1 MDLDLQADRRLALG
15 AAWSDKGRSIPVDEQ
30 TGRRL
35 GEELP
40 MPKTVRALLEGA
52 PPGATALTAP
62 GRPPLTFDGLR
73 RLVTRTH
80 RQLAAR
86 GIGPGDRVAIV
97 LPNGPE
103 MASAFLAV
111 ASGLSAAPLNPGY
124 KDAEY
129 EFYLSDLK
137 PKLVL
142 VEAGSQNPVR
152 AVAERLGIPVAELK
166 VAADA
171 PAGDFTLWSE
181 ESEARAP
188 DEGDEALVLHTSGTT
203 SRPKVV
209 PLSQANLFAS
219 ANNIGRTL
227 ALSPADHCLNVMPLF
242 HIHGLIAVVLSSA
255 AAGASVCCTPGF
267 NALKF
272 FQWAVE
278 EKPTWYSAVP
288 TMHQAILQRAERNAE
303 AVAAMQLRF
312 VRSSSASL
320 PPPVF
325 MALRETFRCP
335 VIEAYG
341 MTEATHQMASNPLPP
356 GVQKPGFV
364 GLAAG
369 PEIRVRAADR
379 WASAGEEGEVCIRG
393 ANVTAG
399 YENNPAANETG
410 FVEGWF
416 RTGDQGFLDDDGYL
430 KITGRIKEIINR
442 GGEKISPLE
451 VDDVLLEHPAV
462 QQCVTFGIPHKAL
475 GEEVGAAIV
484 LAEGRELTSGEL
496 QAFAEAKLAHFK
508 VPKKILFLAEIP
520 KGATGKV
527 QRIGLAKTL
536 GLGDA

>member
-1 MDLDLQADRRLALG
+1 MQMA
-15 AAWSDKGRSIPVDEQ
+15 
-30 TGRRL
+30 
-35 GEELP
+35 
-40 MPKTVRALLEGA
+40 KTVLSLLQGA
-52 PPGATALTAP
+52 PAGATALTAP
-62 GRPPLTFDGLR
+62 GRRPLTFDGLR
-73 RLVTRTH
+73 GLVTKTH

-111 ASGLSAAPLNPGY
+111 ASGVSAAPLNPGY
-124 KDAEY
+124 KEAEY

-142 VEAGSQNPVR
+142 VESGSHNPVR
-152 AVAERLGIPVAELK
+152 SVADRLGIPVAELA
-166 VAADA
+166 VAEDD
-171 PAGDFTLWSE
+171 PAGAFTLWADEAEPTPPSE
-181 ESEARAP
+181 T
-188 DEGDEALVLHTSGTT
+188 DEALVLHTSGTT

-209 PLSQANLFAS
+209 PLSQANLNAS
-219 ANNIGRTL
+219 ANNIVATL
-227 ALSPADHCLNVMPLF
+227 KLTPDDHCLNVMPLF

-272 FQWAVE
+272 FHWAAD
-278 EKPTWYSAVP
+278 EKPSWYSAVP
-288 TMHQAILQRAERNAE
+288 TMHQAILQRAERNADL
-303 AVAAMQLRF
+303 VAALKLRF

-325 MALRETFRCP
+325 MALRETFGCP

-356 GVQKPGFV
+356 GEQKPGFV
-364 GLAAG
+364 GMAAG
-369 PEIRVRAADR
+369 PEIRIRAADH
-379 WASAGEEGEVCIRG
+379 WAATGEEGEVCIRG
-393 ANVTAG
+393 ANVTSG
-399 YENNPAANETG
+399 YENNPQANATG
-410 FVEGWF
+410 FIEGWF
-416 RTGDQGFLDDDGYL
+416 RTGDQGFLDDGGYL

-462 QQCVTFGIPHKAL
+462 QQCVTFGIPHKIL
-475 GEEVGAAIV
+475 GEEVGVAIV
-484 LAEGRELTSGEL
+484 LAEGQALTSGEL
-496 QAFAEAKLAHFK
+496 QSFAEAKLAHFK
-508 VPKKILFLAEIP
+508 VPKKILFLPEIP